1 MRLPRTFYLLP
12 LIVFTLLLTTL
23 TYADNLDGWAAYRR
37 GDYATALN
45 EFLPLAKEGNVYAQ
59 YFLGGLYNFGQGV
72 PKDYAQAREWYLKAA
87 AQGSPN
93 AQFSLGLLYEFGR
106 GVPQDYRQA
115 RKWWLKAA
123 AQGRAEA
130 QLNLGLLYAHGEDVS
145 QDYVQAH
152 MWVGL
157 AVAQG
162 HEKAVTARNKIA
174 QKMNQEQIA
183 EAQQLAHEWKP
194 KTLQVSEYTLDLKK
208 NNTLVHLQGGLGLG
222 VSDEVTQLLATH
234 LDVNGI
240 ILDSQGGWIHEGQ
253 KLADLISSY
262 GLDTYS
268 LLGCYSA
275 CTTAFIAGKNR
286 FLGPQANLAFHQYT
300 VPGFKS
306 LQTDEVLK
314 KEEEKDRKIFQQQ
327 GVSAEFLEKLFNAPF
342 DDLWY
347 PPVEELLNAQVVHSF
362 VNPSDI
368 FPYDYDKLSS
378 SEIKKG
384 IVTFTNILP

>member
-1 MRLPRTFYLLP
+1 VPT
-12 LIVFTLLLTTL
+12 
-23 TYADNLDGWAAYRR
+23 
-37 GDYATALN
+37 DYAQARDWYRK
-45 EFLPLAKEGNVYAQ
+45 AAAQGNADAQ
-59 YFLGGLYNFGQGV
+59 FFLGGLY
-72 PKDYAQAREWYLKAA
+72 YHSW
-87 AQGSPN
+87 
-93 AQFSLGLLYEFGR
+93 

-162 HEKAVTARNKIA
+162 HEKAVTARDKIA

-327 GVSAEFLEKLFNAPF
+327 GVSAEFLEKLFNAPS

-384 IVTFTNILP
+384 IVTFTNIPP